1 MLIWEGRTVSLRDQN
16 VVVIEKLGRSGNV
29 IVERVKQPYKREL
42 VHKSQLM
49 RRIHGRGERK
59 WQLV

>member
-29 IVERVKQPYKREL
+29 IVEHVKRPHMREL
-42 VHKSQLM
+42 VHKSQL
-49 RRIHGRGERK
+49 RRRTHGRGERK
-59 WQLV
+59 WQIV

>member
-16 VVVIEKLGRSGNV
+16 VVVIEKLGRSGAV
-29 IVERVKQPYKREL
+29 IVEHVKRPYMREL
-42 VHKSQLM
+42 VHKSKLR

-59 WQLV
+59 WQIV